1 MCMALIPALGKQK
14 QGYLSEFKASLIY
27 KVSSWPARATERSTL
42 KQISVKTK
50 KMQQAIKSKDKDPP
64 PNKNKRKGSYRE
76 EASGDGI

>member
-27 KVSSWPARATERSTL
+27 KLSSWPARATERSTL

-64 PNKNKRKGSYRE
+64 PQQKQKKGELPRR
-76 EASGDGI
+76 G